1 MAKRTIAEIIELA
14 KTNITALTP
23 DEVRVLRSIGK
34 TKDDTGSLAAYAL
47 DETQA
52 ILSEHDLT
60 TKEGQNAAFLEL
72 FSAVAMT
79 MRGAARAIGIST
91 RVLYQRIHDSPELRE
106 QYQAAKRKQN
116 RLRLGEVEDAVF
128 QQIIAGKAA
137 PGVTIF
143 WLKRFGGVEWHNAD
157 KHVLAHTGNMT
168 LGVGVRELSD
178 EMLLEMVR
186 TEEGSGPAETRLLT
200 SGEDGD
206 GEQANPQTRE
216 EKKEMDR

>member
-1 MAKRTIAEIIELA
+1 MAKRTLAEIIELA
-14 KTNITALTP
+14 KTNVTALTP
-23 DEVRVLRSIGK
+23 DELRLLRSIGK
-34 TKDDTGSLAAYAL
+34 TKDDTDGLVAQGL

-52 ILSEHDLT
+52 VLAEHDLT

-72 FSAVAMT
+72 FSTVAMT
-79 MRGAARAIGIST
+79 MRGAARTIGIST
-91 RVLYQRIHDSPELRE
+91 RVLYQRIHDSSELRE

-116 RLRLGEVEDAVF
+116 QLRLGEVEDAVF

-137 PGVTIF
+137 PGITIF

-168 LGVGVRELSD
+168 VALGVRELSD

-186 TEEGSGPAETRLLT
+186 SQEVSEPTETRLIH
-200 SGEDGD
+200 SGEEGD